1 MDLGFIRSLYDNP
14 PGQGGTGYVSVYLET
29 SPSTEGTERLA
40 IRWRSARE
48 QLAEAGADAATLH
61 AVQEAVG
68 ERAREANGLAVFAR
82 GGAVRLAITLPRPPA
97 REISSFAPLPRVV
110 PLLTQ
115 IPPHV
120 PHVLVS
126 ADRTGGTVVA
136 ISDTGLTMRNDVRG
150 ESWPVHKV
158 SARGCSQARYQR
170 SAEETWA
177 DNAKR
182 IAEAAATAAD
192 QVHAEFAVI
201 GGDVRERSLVLDFLP
216 KRLRES
222 AVIVDREVAPDSAA
236 FTAAAQDEV
245 ARRWDAATRAR
256 VEEWRV
262 RMGAEDRQS
271 RRAAEGLD
279 DTLTALRDALAS
291 DLLLADDPAPDTAV
305 WIGPNMADVA
315 AAEEQLT
322 ERGITPLGQDR
333 ADEALARAAA
343 GTDASLFFIPA
354 DAGRPRDGVGAL
366 LRAPLAAVV

>member
-14 PGQGGTGYVSVYLET
+14 PGEGGYGYVSVYLDT
-29 SPSTEGTERLA
+29 SPSAESVARLA

-48 QLAEAGADAATLH
+48 QLAEAGADAATLD
-61 AVQEAVG
+61 AAAEVVT
-68 ERAREANGLAVFAR
+68 ERAREAHGLAVFAR
-82 GGAVRLAITLPRPPA
+82 GGAVRLASTLPRPPA
-97 REISSFAPLPRVV
+97 RDISSFAPLPRVM

-120 PHVLVS
+120 PHVRVG
-126 ADRTGGTVVA
+126 ADRTGGVVVA
-136 ISDTGLTMRNDVRG
+136 VSDTGPAMRDDVRG
-150 ESWPVHKV
+150 ESWPIHKV
-158 SARGCSQARYQR
+158 SAGGWSQARYQR

-182 IAEAAATAAD
+182 IAEAAAIAAD
-192 QVHAEFAVI
+192 QVHAEFVVI
-201 GGDVRERSLVLDFLP
+201 GGDVRERSMVLDSLP

-236 FTAAAQDEV
+236 FTATAQGEI
-245 ARRWDAATRAR
+245 ARRRDAATRAR
-256 VEEWRV
+256 VEELRV
-262 RMGAEDRQS
+262 RMSAKDRQS
-271 RRAAEGLD
+271 RRAAEGLG

-291 DLLLADDPAPDTAV
+291 ELLLADDPAPDTAV
-305 WIGPNMADVA
+305 WIGPDMADAA

-333 ADEALARAAA
+333 AEEVLARAAA

-354 DAGRPRDGVGAL
+354 DAGRPRDGVAVL
-366 LRAPLAAVV
+366 LRAPLAAVG